1 MLCESGWK
9 IIIFLRGI
17 NIDEDTQRYY
27 PYGRLASHIIG
38 FCGSDNQ
45 GLDGLEAKYDE
56 TLKGKDGYIDRAQ
69 NAKGEDVGTDGE
81 EYIDAIPGN
90 DLILSIDMNIQS
102 IVEKYIEEAC
112 IDNVCTDG
120 ASIILM
126 NPKNRKYL
134 GNGKLS

>member
-1 MLCESGWK
+1 M
-9 IIIFLRGI
+9 
-17 NIDEDTQRYY
+17 
-27 PYGRLASHIIG
+27 
-38 FCGSDNQ
+38 
-45 GLDGLEAKYDE
+45 DGLEAKYDE
-56 TLKGKDGYIDRAQ
+56 ILKGKDGYIDRAQ
-69 NAKGEDVGTDGE
+69 NARGEDVGTDGE
-81 EYIDAIPGN
+81 EYIDPTSGN

-134 GNGKLS
+134 GNGKLSRL